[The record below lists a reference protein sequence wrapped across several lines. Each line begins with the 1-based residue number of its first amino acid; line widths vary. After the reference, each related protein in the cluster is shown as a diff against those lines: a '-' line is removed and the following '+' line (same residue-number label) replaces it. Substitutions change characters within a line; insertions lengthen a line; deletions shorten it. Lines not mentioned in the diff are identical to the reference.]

1 MRNSLSRAGKRSFW
15 EKRIEQWKETGLSEV
30 QYCRLKNIKIR
41 SFRLWKRKIVD
52 GNAVPTLV
60 EVPLDIDN
68 ASPVSI
74 LSPCPQLRVVVD
86 RHFRIEIE
94 KGFDPEVFEQV
105 VRVLR
110 RI

>member
-1 MRNSLSRAGKRSFW
+1 MRRCISRAGKRSYW
-15 EKRIEQWKETGLSEV
+15 GKHIEQWKETGLSEV

-41 SFRLWKRKIVD
+41 SFRLWKRKIVA

-68 ASPVSI
+68 APPVSI
-74 LSPCPQLRVVVD
+74 LSPCPQLRVVVGQ
-86 RHFRIEIE
+86 HFCIEIE
-94 KGFDPEVFEQV
+94 KGFDPEAFEQV
-105 VRVLR
+105 IRVLR